1 MSFFIIKTREK
12 TRTENGNEFLYNKK
26 SDKLPNI
33 LNFFSKKIVQNEELR
48 NAEPGLYT
56 WILRESG
63 NIFASKTLTK
73 QEIGT
78 LHINL
83 DILTNKKD
91 NSTIYAAGELKIIQK
106 NTEPNT
112 IIFNL
117 LSGSYM
123 VKKFK
128 NLSNKNILI
137 LRNNIVKKFQDILE
151 SFFIPSQFLECSA
164 IICSEEEKIG
174 GMKLIEISNIRTPRT
189 NLNVLNTMFNR
200 KGGTRKISRNRFKK
214 FNSFNKQKTLRKYIH

>member
-1 MSFFIIKTREK
+1 MSYFIIKTREK

-33 LNFFSKKIVQNEELR
+33 FNFFSKKIVQNEELR
-48 NAEPGLYT
+48 NAKPGLYT
-56 WILRESG
+56 WILRKSG

-91 NSTIYAAGELKIIQK
+91 NSNIYAAGELEIIQK
-106 NTEPNT
+106 NTEPIN

-137 LRNNIVKKFQDILE
+137 LRNDIVRTFKNVLE
-151 SFFIPSQFLECSA
+151 NFLISSQFLECSS
-164 IICSEEEKIG
+164 ISCSEEEKIG
-174 GMKLIEISNIRTPRT
+174 GMKLIENTNIRTPKT
-189 NLNVLNTMFNR
+189 NLNVLNKMFNR
-200 KGGTRKISRNRFKK
+200 KGGTRKIFRKRFKK
-214 FNSFNKQKTLRKYIH
+214 MKTLRKYIY